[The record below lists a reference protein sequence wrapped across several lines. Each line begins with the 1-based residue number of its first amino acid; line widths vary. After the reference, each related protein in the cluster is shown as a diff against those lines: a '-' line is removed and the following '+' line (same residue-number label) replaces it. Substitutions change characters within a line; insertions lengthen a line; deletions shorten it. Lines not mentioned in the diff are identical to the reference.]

1 MTTDRSGEISVTVQ
15 VRRSCKMFYGIVA
28 NSEII
33 YFKGDLTQQEKRAV
47 FMTVH
52 DLGCNHNSFQEFVN
66 SPCMT
71 EIKER
76 SCFIHIDVSGHADNA
91 ESLPD
96 T

>member
-1 MTTDRSGEISVTVQ
+1 
-15 VRRSCKMFYGIVA
+15 
-28 NSEII
+28 
-33 YFKGDLTQQEKRAV
+33 
-47 FMTVH
+47 MTVH

-76 SCFIHIDVSGHADNA
+76 SCFIHVDVTGHSDNA

-96 T
+96 SYVSSRTKYNSIVKVIPERTPFQFSISIAEDTR